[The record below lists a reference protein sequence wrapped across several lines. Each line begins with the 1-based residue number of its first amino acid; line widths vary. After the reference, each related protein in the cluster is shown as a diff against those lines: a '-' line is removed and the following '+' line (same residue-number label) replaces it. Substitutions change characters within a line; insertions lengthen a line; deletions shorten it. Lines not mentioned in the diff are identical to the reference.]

1 MKQRLSISKELCADF
16 NKFRAE
22 HSNIEF
28 STEQI
33 TNVLR
38 GFGFKS
44 VNYVTVATRLGI
56 LNRIEKGKYQFSKE
70 PIHIKKLESLLDGVR
85 RMCHNPKKQ
94 VVSDSS
100 EEVAIQLLKELGYKI
115 SKPQIDT
122 KAAMENP
129 NSPVKDFIKWITV

>member
-1 MKQRLSISKELCADF
+1 MKKKIISKELCADF

-22 HSNIEF
+22 HCTLEF
-28 STEQI
+28 SIEQI
-33 TNVLR
+33 VNILR
-38 GFGFKS
+38 DFGFKNA
-44 VNYVTVATRLGI
+44 NYVTVAVRLGI
-56 LNRIEKGKYQFSKE
+56 LNRIGKGKYQFSKE
-70 PIHIKKLESLLDGVR
+70 PVHIKKLESLLDGVR
-85 RMCHNPKKQ
+85 KMCYNPKKQ

-129 NSPVKDFIKWITV
+129 NCPVKDFIKWITI